1 MNREHVISDELLA
14 IAHLAFLKNEHW
26 IAYNTITYFLESNE
40 MYFFKRSDE
49 AHEFS
54 DNNISEY
61 DDYKVIYARSVD
73 ELLKQIPYAEKLSKE
88 LNDKRS
94 VATEAATRNAEEKQ
108 NYQTKNLSTM
118 NEKNYDYLSKQLRN
132 TGFGEEL
139 NELLKEKM
147 QKQEAQFTLTFQKDY
162 GKDQTVS
169 TLHFKKSEESDM
181 YFYNRFSLMLQSEK
195 HPDAIKQTF
204 YVNPK
209 ADNTTLKEAYNLM
222 SGRAIHKEMTNKE
235 GEKYNAWL
243 QIDFKETDAN
253 GNYKMKQFHQN
264 YGYDLKA
271 VLSSYPINELQSEQN
286 KQRLMESLE
295 RGNRQSVT
303 MDLGGKEVKVYI
315 EASPQ
320 FKSLNL
326 YDADMKRVTRQTLS
340 EKNSE
345 EQSQKQNLKQTSKQA
360 VADDGDGPV
369 ESPKKTKRKRQSIS

>member
-1 MNREHVISDELLA
+1 MNQEHVISDELLEL
-14 IAHLAFLKNEHW
+14 AHISFLKNEFW
-26 IAYNTITYFLESNE
+26 IAYNTISYFLEKGDV
-40 MYFFKRSDE
+40 YFFKTSDE

-61 DDYKVIYARSVD
+61 DDFKVIYARSPD
-73 ELLKQIPYAEKLSKE
+73 ELLKQIPYGEKLNKD
-88 LNDKRS
+88 LNDKRG
-94 VATEAATRNAEEKQ
+94 VATEAAISTVADSQ
-108 NYQTKNLSTM
+108 NYQTQNLSTM

-132 TGFGEEL
+132 TGFGDEL
-139 NELLKEKM
+139 NEQLKEKM
-147 QKQEAQFTLTFQKDY
+147 QKQEAQFALTFQKSY
-162 GKDQTVS
+162 GKDETVA

-204 YVNPK
+204 YINPK
-209 ADNTTLKEAYNLM
+209 ADNITLKEAYNLM
-222 SGRAIHKEMTNKE
+222 SGRAVHKELSNKE

-243 QIDFKETDAN
+243 QIDFKDTDMN

-271 VLSSYPINELQSEQN
+271 VIASYPIKELADDLQ

-303 MDLGGKEVKVYI
+303 MDLGGKEVKIYI

-340 EKNSE
+340 EKNNE
-345 EQSQKQNLKQTSKQA
+345 EQSQKQNQKQTNKQA
-360 VADDGDGPV
+360 AADDGDGPG
-369 ESPKKTKRKRQSIS
+369 ESPKKNKRKRQSIS